1 MSSIVVSS
9 IVMSPPSEHTHRT
22 YAPVAPASEKALEKQ
37 PIRIEVP

>member
-9 IVMSPPSEHTHRT
+9 IVMTPPSEHAHRT
-22 YAPVAPASEKALEKQ
+22 DAPVVPASEKALENQ